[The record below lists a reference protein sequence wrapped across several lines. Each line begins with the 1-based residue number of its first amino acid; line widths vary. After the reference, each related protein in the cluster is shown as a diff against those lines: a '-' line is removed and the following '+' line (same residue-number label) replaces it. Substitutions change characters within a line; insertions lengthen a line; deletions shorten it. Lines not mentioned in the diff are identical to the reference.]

1 MGQACVPDRGACLSI
16 LLPRDAW
23 LPIPNLSEER
33 FASVYTVGKQLAP
46 KVCQVKHKVTGV
58 VHVAYRLGK
67 ELHPLGDGE
76 EISKRIKALQSFD
89 HPSSCRLMEAFDTG
103 RATVVIFA
111 QLDGKKLLESV
122 SKSQHLS
129 EKKVAGYILQILRA
143 LHQGALAGLHHG
155 ALCPKHVFLNS
166 KGQVSITDL
175 GLAGFVKALPV
186 MSCHSTDAMQH
197 LAPEVIAAWSETQ
210 KLGDRLKPRASR
222 IVFRGRGETDEPE
235 LTQEE
240 KAEVV
245 AKITR
250 ETITP
255 AADVWAIGTML
266 YQLLT
271 GEAPFRG
278 KDLKSLAEHIEK
290 KEFKIKNPDKI
301 SSQANSLLHKML
313 KKDPSE
319 RPGLQE
325 LMSDPWF
332 GDEGGE
338 GAATATPLDAQI
350 LQHLGSIQA
359 ETHFKKMMMRIICS
373 KVPGRKI
380 KDLTKAFKALDANG
394 DGQLTLAEFKAGISK
409 SGVFMGQD
417 ITDLETAFNEIDVNH
432 SGGISVDEFL
442 AATIDSQQEV
452 VEGVLWDA
460 FRAVDEDNDGR
471 LDYKELERVVRS
483 LDTSL
488 GAEHVEM
495 MMHLLENEIDGP
507 LSFQEFKELIFREGG
522 RSADVKE
529 LQSEVNAGGLPMC
542 ARVRRKCRQVIDAR
556 PCRSVSKI
564 DVNAATPKQESA
576 RHKAKSKAKRS
587 KSKN

>member
-1 MGQACVPDRGACLSI
+1 
-16 LLPRDAW
+16 
-23 LPIPNLSEER
+23 
-33 FASVYTVGKQLAP
+33 
-46 KVCQVKHKVTGV
+46 
-58 VHVAYRLGK
+58 
-67 ELHPLGDGE
+67 
-76 EISKRIKALQSFD
+76 
-89 HPSSCRLMEAFDTG
+89 
-103 RATVVIFA
+103 
-111 QLDGKKLLESV
+111 
-122 SKSQHLS
+122 
-129 EKKVAGYILQILRA
+129 
-143 LHQGALAGLHHG
+143 
-155 ALCPKHVFLNS
+155 
-166 KGQVSITDL
+166 
-175 GLAGFVKALPV
+175 
-186 MSCHSTDAMQH
+186 
-197 LAPEVIAAWSETQ
+197 
-210 KLGDRLKPRASR
+210 
-222 IVFRGRGETDEPE
+222 
-235 LTQEE
+235 
-240 KAEVV
+240 
-245 AKITR
+245 
-250 ETITP
+250 
-255 AADVWAIGTML
+255 
-266 YQLLT
+266 
-271 GEAPFRG
+271 
-278 KDLKSLAEHIEK
+278 
-290 KEFKIKNPDKI
+290 
-301 SSQANSLLHKML
+301 
-313 KKDPSE
+313 
-319 RPGLQE
+319 
-325 LMSDPWF
+325 
-332 GDEGGE
+332 
-338 GAATATPLDAQI
+338 
-350 LQHLGSIQA
+350 
-359 ETHFKKMMMRIICS
+359 MMMRIICS